1 MKWKNCTLWQLPVR
15 FEWFPII
22 KLLYK
27 YLDFT
32 IFKSDK
38 TGATFSTFSWIEFWR
53 FFLSV
58 SLKISMEIKVHRN
71 SECQGRLFSLLLL
84 TRLTR
89 HIFIWGLLV
98 DKEKNHFNFI
108 HQSKCQLQFHL
119 CNRRPV
125 KGWVGEVVD
134 RLGGLRLIWLRLNV
148 LNEEESSNCYEHR
161 TTKRSELVAEI
172 QTTDANEFILS
183 RLANG
188 SNQKICPSSLV

>member
-1 MKWKNCTLWQLPVR
+1 MKWKDCTLWQLPVR
-15 FEWFPII
+15 FEWFLII
-22 KLLYK
+22 KMLYK

-32 IFKSDK
+32 NFKSDK
-38 TGATFSTFSWIEFWR
+38 TGATFSTLSWIEFWR

-58 SLKISMEIKVHRN
+58 GLKISMEIKVHRN

-119 CNRRPV
+119 RNRRPV

-134 RLGGLRLIWLRLNV
+134 RLGGLRLIETFNQDPVREKENLDSMYLM
-148 LNEEESSNCYEHR
+148 
-161 TTKRSELVAEI
+161 KRSHLFVTSI
-172 QTTDANEFILS
+172 GLQKDLS
-183 RLANG
+183 
-188 SNQKICPSSLV
+188 